1 MRTAVPS
8 FVHFSWS
15 FRLIGTYNQFFIPRN
30 QVSHIRISF
39 VSCFFAPQ
47 LHTFSLDQAF
57 HSLLPVAPNL
67 STCLSS
73 LTTCSCFPLPA
84 PHSLDC
90 YWLAT
95 LSSDYTSSR
104 ARHHLYTPTLLFP
117 KGIHF
122 FLSRVGE
129 LCTIHSCFLCCFYPH
144 QPCIPPRCCGSS
156 LPSSINP
163 FTLTGFRAFRLYVN
177 SVLAFFPPCDG
188 EGSFTSRTVF
198 FLLFLIF
205 PAFHIFYHYSRTG
218 YEEKQQCDDSFC
230 LLSAI
235 ISFRR
240 KHFNYYFFPTETF
253 KMKFSNHFQLYIE

>member
-104 ARHHLYTPTLLFP
+104 ARHHLYTPTLLFLND
-117 KGIHF
+117 IHF
-122 FLSRVGE
+122 FLSRVRE
-129 LCTIHSCFLCCFYPH
+129 LCTIHSCSYVAFTPTN
-144 QPCIPPRCCGSS
+144 RVS
-156 LPSSINP
+156 LVAAAALSHPSSSP
-163 FTLTGFRAFRLYVN
+163 
-177 SVLAFFPPCDG
+177 S
-188 EGSFTSRTVF
+188 S
-198 FLLFLIF
+198 
-205 PAFHIFYHYSRTG
+205 
-218 YEEKQQCDDSFC
+218 
-230 LLSAI
+230 
-235 ISFRR
+235 
-240 KHFNYYFFPTETF
+240 
-253 KMKFSNHFQLYIE
+253 